1 MVLNQL
7 RRKSKITLD
16 KRSKKAV
23 VALKL
28 FVDSANV
35 NEVRDAAS
43 WGVVSGVTTNPS
55 LALKAGKP
63 YKESVLEIAKLV
75 DGPISVEG
83 VATKANEI
91 VAEAKEIASWHKNF
105 VVKVAMG
112 EEGIK
117 AVKELSKANVKTN
130 VTLVFSV
137 NQALLAAIAGATYV
151 SPFIG
156 RLDDNG
162 QDGMQLIR
170 DIMEAYRNYGFEKRT
185 SVIVASVRH
194 PLHVIDAA
202 KIGAPVCTIPYGVLR
217 QMFKHSLTD
226 SGIKKF
232 AEDHAALEAL
242 HKK

>member
-1 MVLNQL
+1 M
-7 RRKSKITLD
+7 
-16 KRSKKAV
+16 
-23 VALKL
+23 KL
-28 FVDSANV
+28 FIDSANV
-35 NEVRDAAS
+35 NEVKDAAS
-43 WGVVSGVTTNPS
+43 WGVISGVTTNPS

-63 YKESVLEIAKLV
+63 YKDSVLEIARLV

-83 VATKANEI
+83 VAMKAGEI
-91 VAEAKEIASWHKNF
+91 VAEAKEISSWHKNF

-117 AVKELSKANVKTN
+117 AVRELSSKGVKTN

-137 NQALLAAIAGATYV
+137 NQALLAALAGASFV

-170 DIMEAYRNYGFEKRT
+170 DIMLCYKNYGLEKRT

-202 KIGAPVCTIPYGVLR
+202 KAGAPISTVPYGVLR
-217 QMFKHSLTD
+217 HLFKHSLTD
-226 SGIKKF
+226 AGIKKF
-232 AEDHAALEAL
+232 LEDHAALEAL

>member
-1 MVLNQL
+1 M
-7 RRKSKITLD
+7 
-16 KRSKKAV
+16 
-23 VALKL
+23 KL
-28 FVDSANV
+28 FIDSASV
-35 NEVRDAAS
+35 NEVREAVS
-43 WGVVSGVTTNPS
+43 WGIISGVTTNPS

-63 YKESVLEIAKLV
+63 YKESVLEIARLV

-83 VATKANEI
+83 IAMKAPEI
-91 VAEAKEIASWHKNF
+91 VKEAKEIASWHKNF
-105 VVKVAMG
+105 VVKVPMT

-117 AVKELSKANVKTN
+117 AITELSKMGIKTN

-137 NQALLAAIAGATYV
+137 NQALLAALAGATFV

-170 DIMEAYRNYGFEKRT
+170 DLMLAYRNYGFEKRT
-185 SVIVASVRH
+185 QVIVASVRH
-194 PLHVIDAA
+194 PLHVVEAA
-202 KIGAPVCTIPYGVLR
+202 KTGAPIATVPFSVLR

-226 SGIKKF
+226 AGIKKF
-232 AEDHAALEAL
+232 IEDHAALEAM

>member
-1 MVLNQL
+1 M
-7 RRKSKITLD
+7 
-16 KRSKKAV
+16 
-23 VALKL
+23 KL
-28 FVDSANV
+28 FIDSANV
-35 NEVRDAAS
+35 NEVKDAAS
-43 WGVVSGVTTNPS
+43 WGVISGVTTNPS

-63 YKESVLEIAKLV
+63 YKDSVLEIARLV

-83 VATKANEI
+83 VAMKAGEI
-91 VAEAKEIASWHKNF
+91 VAEAKEISSWHKNF

-117 AVKELSKANVKTN
+117 AVRELSSKGVKTN

-137 NQALLAAIAGATYV
+137 NQALLAALAGASFV

-170 DIMEAYRNYGFEKRT
+170 DIMLCYKNYGLEKRT

-202 KIGAPVCTIPYGVLR
+202 KAGAPISTVPYGVLR

-226 SGIKKF
+226 AGIKKF
-232 AEDHAALEAL
+232 LEDHAALEAL

>member
-1 MVLNQL
+1 M
-7 RRKSKITLD
+7 
-16 KRSKKAV
+16 
-23 VALKL
+23 KL
-28 FVDSANV
+28 FIDSANV

-43 WGVVSGVTTNPS
+43 LGVISGVTTNPS

-83 VATKANEI
+83 VATKAPEI
-91 VAEAKEIASWHKNF
+91 VAEAKEIAKWHKNF

-117 AVKELSKANVKTN
+117 AVKALSASGVKTN

-137 NQALLAAIAGATYV
+137 NQALLAAIAGASYV

-170 DIMEAYRNYGFEKRT
+170 DIMQCYKNYGFERST
-185 SVIVASVRH
+185 QVIVASVRH

-202 KIGAPVCTIPYGVLR
+202 KAGAPVCTLPYGVLR

-232 AEDHAALEAL
+232 LEDHEAL
-242 HKK
+242 QAMHKK

>member
-1 MVLNQL
+1 M
-7 RRKSKITLD
+7 
-16 KRSKKAV
+16 
-23 VALKL
+23 KL
-28 FVDSANV
+28 FIDSANV
-35 NEVRDAAS
+35 NEVKDAAS
-43 WGVVSGVTTNPS
+43 WGVISGVTTNPS

-63 YKESVLEIAKLV
+63 YKDSALEIARLV

-83 VATKANEI
+83 VTTKAGEI

-117 AVKELSKANVKTN
+117 AVKELSAAGVKTN

-137 NQALLAAIAGATYV
+137 NQALLAALAGASFV

-170 DIMEAYRNYGFEKRT
+170 DMMLCYKNYGFERKT
-185 SVIVASVRH
+185 QVIVASVRH

-202 KIGAPVCTIPYGVLR
+202 KAGAPISTVPYGVLR

-232 AEDHAALEAL
+232 LEDHAALEAL
-242 HKK
+242 HKKQ

>member
-1 MVLNQL
+1 V
-7 RRKSKITLD
+7 
-16 KRSKKAV
+16 
-23 VALKL
+23 KL
-28 FVDSANV
+28 FIDSANV

-43 WGVVSGVTTNPS
+43 WGVISGVTTNPS

-83 VATKANEI
+83 VATKAPEI
-91 VAEAKEIASWHKNF
+91 VAEGKEIAKWHKNF

-117 AVKELSKANVKTN
+117 AVKALSASGVKTN

-137 NQALLAAIAGATYV
+137 NQALLAAIAGASYV

-170 DIMEAYRNYGFEKRT
+170 DIALVYGNYGFKT
-185 SVIVASVRH
+185 QVIVASVRH
-194 PLHVIDAA
+194 PLHVVDSA
-202 KIGAPVCTIPYGVLR
+202 KAGAPVCTVPYGVLR

-232 AEDHAALEAL
+232 LEDHAALEAM

>member
-1 MVLNQL
+1 M
-7 RRKSKITLD
+7 
-16 KRSKKAV
+16 
-23 VALKL
+23 KL
-28 FVDSANV
+28 FIDSANV

-43 WGVVSGVTTNPS
+43 LGVISGVTTNPS

-83 VATKANEI
+83 VATKAPEI
-91 VAEAKEIASWHKNF
+91 VAEAKEIAKWHKNF

-117 AVKELSKANVKTN
+117 AVKALSASGVKTN

-137 NQALLAAIAGATYV
+137 NQALLAAIAGASYV

-170 DIMEAYRNYGFEKRT
+170 DIMQCYKNYGFERST
-185 SVIVASVRH
+185 QVIVASVRH

-202 KIGAPVCTIPYGVLR
+202 KAGAPVCTLPYGVLR

-226 SGIKKF
+226 SGTKKF
-232 AEDHAALEAL
+232 LEDHEAL
-242 HKK
+242 QAMHKK